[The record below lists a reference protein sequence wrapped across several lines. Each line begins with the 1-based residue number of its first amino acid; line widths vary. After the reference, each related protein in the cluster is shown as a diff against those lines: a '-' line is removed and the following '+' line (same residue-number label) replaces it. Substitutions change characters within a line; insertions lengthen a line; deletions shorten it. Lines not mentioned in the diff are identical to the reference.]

1 MGVVASMWAEEIDL
15 QAASEAAALNLTT
28 PMEAEEGEEAALEC
42 NASRVIEYSD
52 LCLGADPPPDC
63 YPGVKVGRI
72 LAIDG

>member
-1 MGVVASMWAEEIDL
+1 MLAEEIDL
-15 QAASEAAALNLTT
+15 QTASEAALNLTT
-28 PMEAEEGEEAALEC
+28 PMAAEEGEEAALEC

-72 LAIDG
+72 YIFG